1 MDQIKIGSFIRELR
15 KEKGI
20 TQEQLAEALNT
31 SRRTV
36 SRWETGVNMPDLD
49 VLPQLAEFFGVD
61 IRELFYGERKDKTMD
76 AINETILKA
85 AEYTNADKMKTAK
98 AVGLYF
104 FFGLISLTLH
114 EVLVFLDLPE
124 TFWVGFSKGA
134 TFGLAM
140 CAMVMG
146 ILYTTGRLSKIMES
160 KKRILSKF
168 QKK

>member
-61 IRELFYGERKDKTMD
+61 IRELFYGERKNTTMNE
-76 AINETILKA
+76 INETVLKA
-85 AEYTNADKMKTAK
+85 AEYANADKMKTAK
-98 AVGLYF
+98 IVCVYF
-104 FFGLISLTLH
+104 VLGLISLILH
-114 EVLVFLDLPE
+114 DVLIFMDLPE
-124 TFWVGFSKGA
+124 TFWAGFGQGA

-140 CAMVMG
+140 CAMAMG
-146 ILYTTGRLSKIMES
+146 ILYTTGCLTKIMES

>member
-1 MDQIKIGSFIRELR
+1 MDPTRVGKVISSQR
-15 KEKGI
+15 KRLNI
-20 TQEQLAEALNT
+20 TQAQLAEMLNV
-31 SRRTV
+31 SNKSV

-49 VLPQLAEFFGVD
+49 VLPQLAEFFSVD

-85 AEYTNADKMKTAK
+85 AEYTNVDKMKTAK

-104 FFGLISLTLH
+104 FFGLISLILH

-146 ILYTTGRLSKIMES
+146 ILYTTGRLTKIMES